1 MDSLFPSFTTLRIND
16 QIIDLSRPIL
26 MGVINATPDSFYEG
40 TRTLHLEQGMKLAEK
55 MIQEG
60 VTILDIGGHSTRPGA
75 DPVSASEELA
85 RVLPFIHALHTTF
98 PEIILS
104 IDTYRLDVAKQAI
117 QAGAHIFN
125 DIGGGN
131 MDEGIFDWVAEA
143 QIPYILSHSVGR
155 FEQVHQVPEYR
166 DVIESV
172 WNQLADSVQELR
184 ALGLKD
190 LILDLGFGFSKS
202 LDQNYT
208 LLAAL
213 GQFKNLGCPILAG
226 LSRKSMIYKLLGI
239 APEEALNGSTVL
251 HTMALLAGAS
261 ILRVHDVKEAKEV
274 IQIVQKL
281 KENGISDLG

>member
-40 TRTLHLEQGMKLAEK
+40 TRTLHLKQGIKLAEK
-55 MIQEG
+55 MIEEG

-75 DPVSASEELA
+75 DPVSSAEELA

-104 IDTYRLDVAKQAI
+104 IDTYRLYVAQQAI

-125 DIGGGN
+125 DIGGGH
-131 MDEGIFDWVAEA
+131 MDEGIFEWVAEA

-155 FEQVHQVPEYR
+155 FEQVHEVPEYR

-172 WNQLADSVQELR
+172 WNQLADSVQKLR

-226 LSRKSMIYKLLGI
+226 LSRKSMIYKLLDI
-239 APEEALNGSTVL
+239 APQEALNGSTVL
-251 HTMALLAGAS
+251 HTIALLSGAT
-261 ILRVHDVKEAKEV
+261 ILRVHDVMEAKEV